1 MWNRIELKERGKASF
16 KKAYGTAIAVCLI
29 LSVISGIFTT
39 VKTSTNKTQQPH
51 IVQQTENIK
60 DSFLNIADK
69 AVRFS
74 VPVISSSGLNRSGIN
89 AIVPLITSGTA
100 FATII
105 LTLCA
110 VLATLILHFVV
121 LVPLLIGS
129 NRFFMKLRDNKSTQ
143 LNNILYI
150 YEQGKFAN
158 AVLIMVLMSVYT
170 LLWTMLLIIPGI
182 IKFYEYRMIPYIL
195 SENPGIKPS
204 RAFKLSKEMMSG
216 NKMDLF
222 LLDLSFMGW
231 YFLSYFTLGLLN
243 ILYVN
248 PYVNAT
254 NAELYSVLREDV
266 LNRDIADEID
276 LPGFSE
282 IDTLDIIM

>member
-1 MWNRIELKERGKASF
+1 MWNRTELKERGKASF
-16 KKAYGTAIAVCLI
+16 KKAYGTAIAICLI

-39 VKTSTNKTQQPH
+39 AKTSINKTQQPH

-89 AIVPLITSGTA
+89 VIVPLITSGAA

-105 LTLCA
+105 LTLFA
-110 VLATLILHFVV
+110 VLAPLILHFVV

-266 LNRDIADEID
+266 LNRNIADEMD